1 MSSLPKFNLPALQ
14 LKHPGAFF
22 QKLYFSHDKVIGL
35 NPTAGWLVRCG
46 LLALMFCLLSVL
58 SGFGL
63 SLFIPVETATDLFN
77 IGFLLL
83 LPFVFIYIW
92 LCHYQ
97 ASHSAKSLVQRMQI
111 QLYLSCAVVF
121 SLAFNLLYLHS
132 DFINFGCVCI
142 VVLSVYGCVLS
153 EFLFKSQSS
162 AIERIKLQKIRQ
174 LAYWSYHQSQNH
186 SLASHQNYHDS
197 FNDQVYFQA
206 LHQQALTEEQK
217 LWTKICYASLKTYI
231 DQA

>member
-14 LKHPGAFF
+14 LKHPEAFF
-22 QKLYFSHDKVIGL
+22 QRLYFSHDKVIGL

-46 LLALMFCLLSVL
+46 LLALMFYLLSVL

-63 SLFIPVETATDLFN
+63 SFFIPIETATNLFN

-83 LPFVFIYIW
+83 LPFIFIYIW
-92 LCHYQ
+92 LCQYQ

-111 QLYLSCAVVF
+111 QLYLLCAVILG
-121 SLAFNLLYLHS
+121 LAFNLLYPHS
-132 DFINFGCVCI
+132 DLINFSCICI
-142 VVLSVYGCVLS
+142 VVLGIYGCVLS
-153 EFLFKSQSS
+153 EFLFKPQRS

-174 LAYWSYHQSQNH
+174 LAYWSYRQSQNY

-197 FNDQVYFQA
+197 FNDQAYFQA
-206 LHQQALTEEQK
+206 LHRQALAEEQK
-217 LWTKICYASLKTYI
+217 LCTEIRYASLKTYI
-231 DQA
+231 DQS